1 MKKLINIVL
10 CFICIVIGMNL
21 LLAGCV
27 YYIANCKN
35 TLRDTSISPDGKYE
49 LTLMEIG
56 EPAWPFG
63 PASGRLILN
72 EGNTQISQTS
82 FTLANDGC
90 SISSNDWAVTWNE
103 DHVKVIL
110 SGEEQYD
117 EQFLL
122 YFDGTVD
129 SETLYEKAETGVAEQ
144 QYPIILEIK
153 TLENKDGQTTF
164 SISID
169 DFIASYNSLYR
180 PVYATDYLSA
190 SSDWSALLDIT
201 PYLELDATRHRF
213 SADEQIWSMP
223 TVSIYT
229 PDNNNYI
236 YEIELTFDDHGY
248 QESLYEE
255 FKRICFY
262 SLKVFLPELS
272 DTEINSLYKE
282 LYLQTN
288 NNFWGDYYAYGDVER
303 PMLTTIYY
311 YNGIGFY
318 GYYGAGTANICMI
331 PVTQESLL
339 QFEKEGVEIREIMG
353 H

>member
-1 MKKLINIVL
+1 M
-10 CFICIVIGMNL
+10 
-21 LLAGCV
+21 
-27 YYIANCKN
+27 
-35 TLRDTSISPDGKYE
+35 
-49 LTLMEIG
+49 
-56 EPAWPFG
+56 
-63 PASGRLILN
+63 
-72 EGNTQISQTS
+72 
-82 FTLANDGC
+82 
-90 SISSNDWAVTWNE
+90 
-103 DHVKVIL
+103 
-110 SGEEQYD
+110 
-117 EQFLL
+117 
-122 YFDGTVD
+122 
-129 SETLYEKAETGVAEQ
+129 
-144 QYPIILEIK
+144 
-153 TLENKDGQTTF
+153 
-164 SISID
+164 
-169 DFIASYNSLYR
+169 
-180 PVYATDYLSA
+180 
-190 SSDWSALLDIT
+190 
-201 PYLELDATRHRF
+201 
-213 SADEQIWSMP
+213 
-223 TVSIYT
+223 SIYT

-288 NNFWGDYYAYGDVER
+288 NNFWGDYYTYGDTER